1 MRKSAQQTLPAWGR
15 PAARVTLRGRVALGG
30 DPVAARTLPQV
41 VLVQRRTSRGWVR
54 VARLRAG
61 ATGGFRV
68 SLVARGALVRYRAV
82 AGTGAQR
89 AESRVLRIRLG

>member
-1 MRKSAQQTLPAWGR
+1 MRKSAQQPLPAGGR

-30 DPVAARTLPQV
+30 DPVAARALPEV
-41 VLVQRRTSRGWVR
+41 VVVQRRTSRGWVR
-54 VARLRAG
+54 VARLHAG